1 MFAQNTSVDNHAL
14 HAFFTLG
21 DCFGHLCRFPLE
33 SLLPFLPAFTSSS
46 NELNDPLKASESSA
60 LVVPNHLLSNQFLSN
75 QALPSH
81 QARAVHQAL
90 PRQLHASIPFAVS
103 QEWQDKVWHY
113 QVSLHTGQA
122 SQSLHEHLSR
132 DCVSSIPEQ
141 QKANLQH
148 WVYFASS
155 LDQLKQQLI
164 WQPLTPEQHLRQR
177 IDHLYDW
184 LQLRL
189 QQASLIE
196 HFLILPLTDLP
207 FGEGLNHKLSDSLAR
222 VGKLCL
228 PNRERLPALNYAL
241 IRQGRLS
248 EGYGLRP
255 DKLAGLVATLRQAES
270 IGTGQ
275 AEDEALPEDTFLV
288 LDQRQC
294 QRLLDLLQPYR
305 S

>member
-14 HAFFTLG
+14 YAFFTLG

-60 LVVPNHLLSNQFLSN
+60 LVVPNAN

-81 QARAVHQAL
+81 QARVVHQAL

-122 SQSLHEHLSR
+122 SQSLHEYLSR

-270 IGTGQ
+270 IGTGR
-275 AEDEALPEDTFLV
+275 AEYSEGETPSEDTFLV

-294 QRLLDLLQPYR
+294 QRLIALLQPYR

>member
-46 NELNDPLKASESSA
+46 NERNDPLKASESSA
-60 LVVPNHLLSNQFLSN
+60 LVVPNQFLSN
-75 QALPSH
+75 QA
-81 QARAVHQAL
+81 RATHQAL

-270 IGTGQ
+270 IGTGR
-275 AEDEALPEDTFLV
+275 AEYSEGGAPSEDTFLV

-294 QRLLDLLQPYR
+294 QRLIVLLQPYR